1 MVNRGR
7 LGFIALCLAL
17 FCAVGTLPAYSV
29 SENAQKWEKLYK
41 AGQLAVN
48 KGEYWIAKPTLHEAL
63 EVARSFGPND
73 MRLAKTLD
81 ELGRYYT
88 IRGTFSIAEPYLEES
103 ILVKR
108 RIWGVESDEFIPAL
122 GSLCRFY
129 MLYGTR
135 SKADPVAEEV
145 LFLVGG
151 KMKEP
156 VWKNRGKV
164 TLKPGEAIEAWAGV
178 CDPKKRSPALDWAI
192 VCEDLGYHY
201 RMAKNYDMSQRFF
214 EAALDVKAMAVGKE
228 HLSLA
233 VAHDYLGTVLMDKE
247 DYVEAESNLKDALR
261 ITEKILPPES
271 WEVYSRLDKLARCLI
286 KEKKYK
292 EAESLY
298 LRAQH
303 LWDGG
308 QSKYGEEAR
317 AKFALGCMY
326 ADARN
331 FSAAAPVLHQ
341 ALEMSRRIN
350 GPDSINVVPVMRK
363 YAYVLYYLG
372 RRSETDNLRG
382 RSDIISGTNN

>member
-7 LGFIALCLAL
+7 KGFIALCLAL
-17 FCAVGTLPAYSV
+17 FCAAGTLPAYSV

-41 AGQLAVN
+41 AGVQAVE
-48 KGEYWIAKPTLHEAL
+48 KGEYWIAKPTLLEAL
-63 EVARSFGPND
+63 EVARKFDPTD
-73 MRLAKTLD
+73 IRIAQTLD
-81 ELGRYYT
+81 QVGRYYT
-88 IRGTFSIAEPYLEES
+88 IRGTFQLAEPYLEEAV
-103 ILVKR
+103 LVKQR
-108 RIWGVESDEFIPAL
+108 AWGVESDELIPAL

-156 VWKNRGKV
+156 VWKNKGKV
-164 TLKPGEAIEAWAGV
+164 RLKPGEAIEAWVGLA
-178 CDPKKRSPALDWAI
+178 DPKRRSPALDWAI

-201 RMAKNYDMSQRFF
+201 RIAKNYDMSQRFF

-233 VAHDYLGTVLMDKE
+233 VAHDYLGTLFLETE
-247 DYVEAESNLKDALR
+247 DYPQAESNLKDALT
-261 ITEKILPPES
+261 ITERILPPES
-271 WEVYSRLDKLARCLI
+271 WEVYSRIDKLGRCLI

-292 EAESLY
+292 EAEVLY
-298 LRAQH
+298 RKAQH
-303 LWDGG
+303 LWDEAP
-308 QSKYGEEAR
+308 SKYGEEAR
-317 AKFALGCMY
+317 AKFALGCLY
-326 ADARN
+326 ADAHN

-350 GPDSINVVPVMRK
+350 GPDSINVVPYMRK

-382 RSDIISGTNN
+382 RSDIISGNNR